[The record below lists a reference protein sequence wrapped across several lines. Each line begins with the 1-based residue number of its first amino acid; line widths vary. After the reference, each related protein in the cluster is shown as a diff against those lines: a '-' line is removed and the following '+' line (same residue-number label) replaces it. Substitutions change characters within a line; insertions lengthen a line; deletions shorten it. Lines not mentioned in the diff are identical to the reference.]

1 MDRFGNSSTD
11 DDIQSLIAMSKNEN
25 TLKSTNKWMN
35 CYRSWAKCRNK
46 PENIEVLA
54 PMELDNILQHFF
66 AEIKKQNGDDYEPS
80 SLCSLQGGIE
90 R

>member
-11 DDIQSLIAMSKNEN
+11 VDIQSLIAMSKNEN